1 MTDDSMLPSDYRDRV
16 PAYAATIAALLVAII
31 SMTVYAIT
39 ASRSITWWEG
49 PEYITSA
56 ATLGVVHPPGSLLL
70 TILGWIV
77 TKIPL
82 ALSTTFKLNL
92 FAGLMA
98 ALTSG
103 MIAALGV
110 RTLSMAEL
118 SRKFVPTFGA
128 YATAAIGAGL
138 GALIF
143 TFAFT
148 TWHYATIFTPY
159 ILTALFTAM
168 ILCALL
174 RWWREAEFGNAVC
187 WLFLAA
193 FLFGLDFS
201 VHRTNLLLLPGVFVW
216 LLLRRP
222 GVLISARA
230 WAAGIAGAICGLIPH
245 FFLIPMAA
253 RNPFINFTNPDSL
266 SRFWDYVSLKMYGG
280 SWLLK
285 LLPRKGTFWGS
296 QMMDYLHGFAANFA
310 PVTDKLGFMAI
321 LPLLI
326 GLIGLVMMLRRNW
339 RLGVGMLVFF
349 LLTSLG
355 AVIYFNV
362 PENFFREMDRHYL
375 PSFVIFSI
383 FIAYGAGSLFLM
395 VRKLG
400 RGGTGKGSF
409 ELTVV
414 MVLIM
419 LWAIGNQILH
429 NRESSDRANSF
440 FAEDFAR
447 NMLMTLPPDGILFT
461 GGDNDTYPL
470 WDLQTVENVRP
481 DVTVL
486 NLSLLNTSWYL
497 ESLMKRQPDFPIGL
511 TPEEIASLRPLP
523 WADTTIVVPV
533 PSSVLNEFVPADSTR
548 PDVLLLNIA
557 PTFGDKAL
565 LPQDWVEL
573 NIIRENRWRRPIY
586 FSTTIPDQA
595 IKWADPCLR
604 TEGLARRLT
613 PIHNPET
620 SAPILEHNLTQTY
633 SYRGFANPDVYMDT
647 ETKKMAGNYYSLLLT
662 LADLYRSADDSA
674 DCARTVDWTLKTIPP
689 ERMGLS
695 PEVLRAFECGSGQ
708 PTESSSVD
716 SMHTE

>member
-1 MTDDSMLPSDYRDRV
+1 MNDDSMLPKDYRDRV
-16 PAYAATIAALLVAII
+16 PTYAATIAALLVAII
-31 SMTVYAIT
+31 SMVVYAIT

-49 PEYITSA
+49 PEYITAA

-70 TILGWIV
+70 TILGWII

-82 ALSTTFKLNL
+82 SLSVTFKLNL
-92 FAGLMA
+92 FAGLLA

-103 MIAALGV
+103 LVAALGV

-118 SRKFVPTFGA
+118 SRRLVPTFGA
-128 YATAAIGAGL
+128 YATAAAGAGL
-138 GALIF
+138 GALTF

-148 TWHYATIFTPY
+148 TWHYATILTPY
-159 ILTALFTAM
+159 ILTALFTVM

-174 RWWREAEFGNAVC
+174 RWWRDAEYGDAIC
-187 WLFLAA
+187 LLFLTAL
-193 FLFGLDFS
+193 LFGLDFS
-201 VHRTNLLLLPGVFVW
+201 VHRTNLLLLPGVLVW
-216 LLLRRP
+216 ILLRRP
-222 GVLISARA
+222 KVLISPRA
-230 WAAGIAGAICGLIPH
+230 WAAGVGGAICGLIPH
-245 FFLIPMAA
+245 FLIIPLAA

-285 LLPRKGTFWGS
+285 LFPRKGAFWGS

-310 PVTDKLGFMAI
+310 PVTDKLGIMAI

-339 RLGVGMLVFF
+339 RLGLGLFVFF

-375 PSFVIFSI
+375 PSFVIFSV

-400 RGGTGKGSF
+400 RGGAGKGSS
-409 ELTVV
+409 ELTMV

-440 FAEDFAR
+440 FAEDFGR
-447 NMLMTLPPDGILFT
+447 NMLETLPPDAILFT

-470 WDLQTVENVRP
+470 WDMQAVEKVRT

-486 NLSLLNTSWYL
+486 NLSLLNTSWFL
-497 ESLMKRQPDFPIGL
+497 QNLMKRQPDFPIGL
-511 TPEEIASLRPLP
+511 TEDQIAQLHPMR
-523 WADTTIVVPV
+523 WEDTTIVVPV
-533 PSSVLNEFVPADSTR
+533 SSSVMNEFTQSDNIR
-548 PDVLLLNIA
+548 PDVLRLDVS
-557 PTFGDKAL
+557 PTFGDNAL
-565 LPQDWVEL
+565 LPSDWVML
-573 NIIRENRWRRPIY
+573 HIIQENRWHRPIY
-586 FSTTIPDQA
+586 FSATIPDQA
-595 IKWADPCLR
+595 VKWVYPCLR
-604 TEGLARRLT
+604 SEGLARRFT
-613 PIHNPET
+613 PVRDPEP
-620 SAPILEHNLTQTY
+620 SIPILEHNVMQVY
-633 SYRGFANPDVYMDT
+633 NYRGFADPKVYIDS
-647 ETKKMAGNYYSLLLT
+647 ETKKMAGNYYSLLMT
-662 LADLYRSADDSA
+662 LADLHRSANDSA

-689 ERMGLS
+689 QRMGLS
-695 PEVLRAFECGSGQ
+695 PEVLKAFGCG
-708 PTESSSVD
+708 ESQSEDVSESDSSKVN
-716 SMHTE
+716 